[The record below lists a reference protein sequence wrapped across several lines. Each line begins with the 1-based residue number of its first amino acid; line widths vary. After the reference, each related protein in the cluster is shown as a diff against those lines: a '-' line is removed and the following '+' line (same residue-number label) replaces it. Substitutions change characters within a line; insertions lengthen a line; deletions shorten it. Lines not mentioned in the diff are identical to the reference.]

1 MLLIGLLGFGGGA
14 TEAEQ
19 SQEGETKVEAG
30 GLEVPPVGQGSDQ
43 GHGVHGPIKAEPV
56 GAQQQPGI
64 GSRQVEEGQRP
75 GEGVRRIG
83 RGVVRAG
90 EVRRLAAHP
99 VESRHEEGDPPGRQS
114 GEAWQDANFLFLKR
128 ERENSQN
135 DTNVDFLSPQE
146 AQTTLT

>member
-1 MLLIGLLGFGGGA
+1 MLLIGLLDFGGGA

-19 SQEGETKVEAG
+19 CQKGETKVEAG

-56 GAQQQPGI
+56 GAQQQPGV

-75 GEGVRRIG
+75 GEGVRRISG
-83 RGVVRAG
+83 GVVGAG

-99 VESRHEEGDPPGRQS
+99 VESPHEEGDPPGRQS
-114 GEAWQDANFLFLKR
+114 GEAWQNADFLFLKT
-128 ERENSQN
+128 EKKQSE
-135 DTNVDFLSPQE
+135 
-146 AQTTLT
+146 